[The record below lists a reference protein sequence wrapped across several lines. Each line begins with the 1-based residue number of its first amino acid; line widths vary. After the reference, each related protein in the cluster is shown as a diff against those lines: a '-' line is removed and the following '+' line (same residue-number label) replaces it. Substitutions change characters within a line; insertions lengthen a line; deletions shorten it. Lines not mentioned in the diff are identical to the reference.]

1 VSADHLHPDPPARNP
16 EPPSPLG
23 HLQRPPRDRWDRL
36 QIILQPVGGIFTA
49 LAIAL
54 LGAKSSDYLERRQ
67 AADTNARLYSELMSR
82 REESESALR
91 KDMFQTIIG
100 SFVNANARGTDL
112 DSEVLNLELLA
123 YNFHESLNLKPLF
136 MDMRRR
142 IVAGQAAAT
151 TAKAK
156 ADYADY
162 MNRLERVAREI
173 ARKQMIVLEGVG
185 KKFDRTID
193 MTDDPVGSTLDPA
206 TLTLDSR
213 QATFSLDVL
222 DINRADREILLG
234 LSVDTPDSTE
244 GRQTK
249 SATFTVSYFDFP
261 MIDNTRLAGG
271 DRCAVVL
278 NGFSDQSADLTLVFF
293 PGAYA
298 SLKEK
303 PYYSEVIESIRRAN
317 LGGEATH

>member
-1 VSADHLHPDPPARNP
+1 MN
-16 EPPSPLG
+16 
-23 HLQRPPRDRWDRL
+23 RPRRDGWDRL
-36 QIILQPVGGIFTA
+36 QIMLQPVGGLFTA
-49 LAIAL
+49 IAIAL

-100 SFVNANARGTDL
+100 SFVNSNARGTDL

-136 MDMRRR
+136 MDIRRR
-142 IVAGQAAAT
+142 ILAGEQESKT
-151 TAKAK
+151 PEAKTK
-156 ADYADY
+156 YQGY
-162 MNRLERVAREI
+162 MDRLERVAREI

-185 KKFDRTID
+185 KTLDRTID
-193 MTDDPVGSTLDPA
+193 MTADPIGSTLEPA
-206 TLTLDSR
+206 TLTLESR
-213 QATFSLDVL
+213 QATFSIDVL
-222 DINRADREILLG
+222 DVNPKDREITIG
-234 LSVDTPDSTE
+234 LSVETPDSTL

-249 SATFTVSYFDFP
+249 TATFITSYFDFP

-317 LGGEATH
+317 LGLESK

>member
-1 VSADHLHPDPPARNP
+1 MSVEPGPGEDPIRGAAPPAHRP
-16 EPPSPLG
+16 Q
-23 HLQRPPRDRWDRL
+23 HPPRDFWDRL
-36 QIILQPVGGIFTA
+36 QIILQPVGGLFTA

-54 LGAKSSDYLERRQ
+54 FGFKSSEYLERRQ
-67 AADTNARLYSELMSR
+67 AADTNTRLYSELMSR
-82 REESESALR
+82 REEAESALR

-100 SFVNANARGTDL
+100 SFVNRNPKGSDL
-112 DSEVLNLELLA
+112 DADVLNLELLA

-142 IVAGQAAAT
+142 ILEGQK
-151 TAKAK
+151 TASTSRAR
-156 ADYADY
+156 AEFEGYQD
-162 MNRLERVAREI
+162 RLERVAREI

-185 KKFDRTID
+185 KTFDRTID
-193 MTDDPVGSTLDPA
+193 MTGDPIGSTLEPA
-206 TLTLDSR
+206 SLTLESR
-213 QATFSLDVL
+213 RATFSLDIL
-222 DINRADREILLG
+222 DINRADREILVS
-234 LSVDTPDSTE
+234 LSVETPDSTL

-249 SATFTVSYFDFP
+249 TATFTVSYFDFP

-317 LGGEATH
+317 LGMQKPR